1 MASLVE
7 SKGTGT
13 QVCWGR
19 EMMPSLFATLSL
31 NDLGDT
37 SLREMEAKE
46 RLESPITWW
55 LWLKL
60 GTD

>member
-1 MASLVE
+1 
-7 SKGTGT
+7 
-13 QVCWGR
+13 
-19 EMMPSLFATLSL
+19 MPSLFATLSL